1 MKLISLAW
9 HSLLNRRF
17 AVILTVVTIA
27 FSIGLLVMVEQ
38 LRQEVR
44 QGFYRSVSGVD
55 LIVGARTAPI
65 QLLLYSVFG
74 IGSATNNID
83 WQTFKELEALP
94 EVDWAVPMALG
105 DSHQGY
111 RVMGT
116 TRAFFDSF
124 KVGNKEPLTIA
135 RGKHTKDL
143 FGELFDVVIGAQ
155 VARKLG
161 YDLGDAIVLSHGT
174 GRVSLQAHDSLPF
187 KVAAILAPTGTP
199 IDQQLYVSLN
209 AHRAIHVGWESGMQR
224 PGTGLDADQARARA
238 DELEPETLTA
248 IFLGLKTRAAVFGL
262 QRRVNEYRVEPL
274 SAIIPG
280 IALQE
285 LWRISGLAEQ
295 ILRVVA
301 FLVVLTG
308 LLGMLTVLLTTLNER
323 RREMAILRANGARP
337 RQIATLLVIEAG
349 LIAFAGIVLGVGLA
363 YAAQWAAAPVLLD
376 RLGIYLSLGWPEAW
390 QLGVLALIWL
400 AGLLV
405 ALVPASL
412 AYRRTLA
419 DGMQV
424 KS

>member
-1 MKLISLAW
+1 MKLFTLAW
-9 HSLLNRRF
+9 HSLVNRSF
-17 AVILTVVTIA
+17 AVVLTVMTIA

-44 QGFYRSVSGVD
+44 EGFYRSVSGVD

-74 IGSATNNID
+74 VGSATNNID
-83 WQTFKELEALP
+83 WETFKELEGLP
-94 EVDWAVPMALG
+94 EVAWAVPMALG
-105 DSHQGY
+105 DSHQGH

-116 TRAFFDSF
+116 TRAFFEQF
-124 KVGNKEPLTIA
+124 KVGDQQALAIQY
-135 RGKHTKDL
+135 GKQPS
-143 FGELFDVVIGAQ
+143 ELFDDLFEVVIGAQ
-155 VARKLG
+155 VAKKLG
-161 YDLGDAIVLSHGT
+161 YTLGDSVVLSHGT
-174 GRVSLQAHDSLPF
+174 GNVSLQAHDTLPF
-187 KVAAILAPTGTP
+187 KVTGVLAPTGTP
-199 IDQQLYVSLN
+199 IDQQLFVSLN
-209 AHRAIHVGWESGMQR
+209 AHRAIHIGWESGMQR
-224 PGTGLDADQARARA
+224 PGSGLDPGQAR
-238 DELEPETLTA
+238 ELAERLQPETLTA
-248 IFLGLKTRAAVFGL
+248 IFLGLNTRAAVFGL

-301 FLVVLTG
+301 ALVVLTG

-337 RQIATLLVIEAG
+337 RQIAMLLLMEAG
-349 LIAFAGIVLGVGLA
+349 LIALAGILIGVVLALT
-363 YAAQWAAAPVLLD
+363 AQWAMAPILLD
-376 RLGIYLSLGWPEAW
+376 RLGIFLSVQWPELW
-390 QLGVLALIWL
+390 QWGILGGIWV

-405 ALVPASL
+405 ALVPATM

-424 KS
+424 RS

>member
-1 MKLISLAW
+1 MKLLRLAW
-9 HSLLNRRF
+9 YSLLNRRS
-17 AVILTVVTIA
+17 AVALTVVTIA

-94 EVDWAVPMALG
+94 EVGWAVPMALG

-124 KVGNKEPLTIA
+124 KVGDQEPLAIA
-135 RGKHTKDL
+135 RGKDKSAI
-143 FGELFDVVIGAQ
+143 FGDLFDVVIGAQ

-161 YDLGDAIVLSHGT
+161 YQLGDAIVLSHGT
-174 GRVSLQAHDSLPF
+174 GRVSLQAHDALPF
-187 KVAAILAPTGTP
+187 QVAAILEPTGTP
-199 IDQQLYVSLN
+199 IDQQLYVSLR

-224 PGTGLDADQARARA
+224 PGGGLDPQEARARA

-248 IFLGLKTRAAVFGL
+248 IFLGLKTRVAVFGL

-301 FLVVLTG
+301 ALVVVTG

-337 RQIATLLVIEAG
+337 QQIATLLVAEAG
-349 LIAFAGIVLGVGLA
+349 LIALAGIVLGVVLA
-363 YAAQWAAAPVLLD
+363 YVAQWMAAPILLD
-376 RLGIYLSLGWPEAW
+376 RLGVFLSLSWPEAW
-390 QLGVLALIWL
+390 QLGVLGLIWL

-405 ALVPASL
+405 ALIPASL

-424 KS
+424 RS

>member
-124 KVGNKEPLTIA
+124 QVGNQEPLTIA
-135 RGKHTKDL
+135 RGKHTEEI
-143 FGELFDVVIGAQ
+143 FGDLFDVVIGAQ

-199 IDQQLYVSLN
+199 IDQQLYVSLS

-224 PGTGLDADQARARA
+224 PGTGLDADQARDRA

-337 RQIATLLVIEAG
+337 RQIATLLVVEAG
-349 LIAFAGIVLGVGLA
+349 LIAFAGILLGVGLA
-363 YAAQWAAAPVLLD
+363 YAAQWVAAPVLLD

-390 QLGVLALIWL
+390 QLGVLGLIWV

-405 ALVPASL
+405 ALIPASL

-424 KS
+424 RN